1 MFRSHLHKSKNIIYN
16 LENSNITIS
25 QKPQIKRQL
34 LSLILFQNLFSF
46 AATNIKILSTPLDI
60 QILSSTSI
68 QNLASFQKYQ
78 CLYRKL
84 V

>member
-1 MFRSHLHKSKNIIYN
+1 MFRFHLHKSKNIIYN

-46 AATNIKILSTPLDI
+46 AATNIKILSTTLDRRTEDI
-60 QILSSTSI
+60 YK
-68 QNLASFQKYQ
+68 N
-78 CLYRKL
+78 
-84 V
+84 